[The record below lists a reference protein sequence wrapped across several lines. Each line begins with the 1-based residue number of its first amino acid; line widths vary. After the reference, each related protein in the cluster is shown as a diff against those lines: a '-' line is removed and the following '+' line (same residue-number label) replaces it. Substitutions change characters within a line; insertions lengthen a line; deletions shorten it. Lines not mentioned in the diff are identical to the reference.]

1 MHTKIIWKILPVW
14 MGLWSLFL
22 YPQGG
27 RDDNMTD
34 SYFIFRQ
41 PSGENELTYVNAL
54 IDRNEWIWNFRYD
67 RQTQTGD
74 FYLQKGGKKG
84 RGAFSLYGSLSGG
97 FTVPVVYLYLFDR
110 SAYWLEGKA
119 AVPVKDRF
127 FLSLRFKIAN
137 FLDKPPDEEMSQGRD
152 WVEIITTQTFSLMH
166 QPYVIYGGGMGWR
179 SRNFSFAVCL
189 SGQKFFYGKPPAH
202 QLVWEAAMSY
212 LFSSKIVWMAE
223 LYKNFHREDDKQYL
237 LAGTSYRFRKN
248 FWLHTGLFFHDEPD
262 PGSYWQVGGRL
273 YVAPFLGIKWRIWNN
288 P

>member
-1 MHTKIIWKILPVW
+1 MKKLIIFLLIFISFLKINAQQNPEPDISNTYYILH
-14 MGLWSLFL
+14 L
-22 YPQGG
+22 PQGG
-27 RDDNMTD
+27 RN
-34 SYFIFRQ
+34 
-41 PSGENELTYVNAL
+41 LTYTNVL
-54 IDRNEWIWNFRYD
+54 IDRNEWIWDFKYD

-119 AVPVKDRF
+119 AMPVKDRF
-127 FLSLRFKIAN
+127 FLSLRLKIAN

-179 SRNFSFAVCL
+179 SRKFSFAVCL

-212 LFSSKIVWMAE
+212 LFSSKIVWMVE

-248 FWLHTGLFFHDEPD
+248 FWLHTGLFFHDGPERIT
-262 PGSYWQVGGRL
+262 YRL
-273 YVAPFLGIKWRIWNN
+273 MRKDIYVAPFVGVRWRIFSLLN
-288 P
+288 PVE